1 VHRTPIAQDENPLVP
16 AFPGVAESAAG
27 RHFLC
32 GADSQNLKAQVRVS
46 ENCFSANRIFILF
59 NHAILTD
66 AIKRKLAPE
75 KRRPNV
81 RASKGV

>member
-1 VHRTPIAQDENPLVP
+1 MT
-16 AFPGVAESAAG
+16 S
-27 RHFLC
+27 
-32 GADSQNLKAQVRVS
+32 ADSQNLKARVRAS
-46 ENCFSANRIFILF
+46 ENCFSANRIFIIF

-81 RASKGV
+81 RASKGRLICGPCINTKREIET

>member
-1 VHRTPIAQDENPLVP
+1 MRTRWFPRFRVLLSLRP
-16 AFPGVAESAAG
+16 AVIFYDRRGFSKLESPGSCE
-27 RHFLC
+27 R
-32 GADSQNLKAQVRVS
+32 KP
-46 ENCFSANRIFILF
+46 FSANRIFILF

>member
-1 VHRTPIAQDENPLVP
+1 
-16 AFPGVAESAAG
+16 
-27 RHFLC
+27 
-32 GADSQNLKAQVRVS
+32 LKAQVRVS

>member
-1 VHRTPIAQDENPLVP
+1 VLLRRRP
-16 AFPGVAESAAG
+16 AGISHDRRGFPKFESQG
-27 RHFLC
+27 
-32 GADSQNLKAQVRVS
+32 RVS

>member
-1 VHRTPIAQDENPLVP
+1 MT
-16 AFPGVAESAAG
+16 
-27 RHFLC
+27 